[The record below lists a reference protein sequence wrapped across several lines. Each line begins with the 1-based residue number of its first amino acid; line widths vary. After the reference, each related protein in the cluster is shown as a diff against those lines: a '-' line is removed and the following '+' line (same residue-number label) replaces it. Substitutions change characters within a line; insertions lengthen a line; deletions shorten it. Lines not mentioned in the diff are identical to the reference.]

1 MIRRW
6 SSINELNIDLK
17 NFKKFKKISRLLV
30 FRSSVYF
37 KRFIIKRT
45 KFKRKSI
52 ARWKH
57 RTNWSIYFNILKYWS
72 GDYHFSRQVARYQ
85 FFNKIFL
92 SNFIIYDFNY
102 IRVRHAK
109 MFSTFSNT
117 ITNASSKKLIYY
129 FYSKRFTI
137 PNKICQNLNN
147 VTSYLPCTIAAENT
161 INLLPVYASHQKLL
175 YNVNLTRDFDFVN
188 IHYMLFEVTLKQ
200 VVELYKILVLINYFI
215 FKR

>member
-1 MIRRW
+1 
-6 SSINELNIDLK
+6 
-17 NFKKFKKISRLLV
+17 
-30 FRSSVYF
+30 
-37 KRFIIKRT
+37 
-45 KFKRKSI
+45 
-52 ARWKH
+52 
-57 RTNWSIYFNILKYWS
+57 
-72 GDYHFSRQVARYQ
+72 
-85 FFNKIFL
+85 
-92 SNFIIYDFNY
+92 
-102 IRVRHAK
+102 

-200 VVELYKILVLINYFI
+200 VVELYKVLVLINYFI

>member
-1 MIRRW
+1 MVRRW
-6 SSINELNIDLK
+6 SSINELNIDLI
-17 NFKKFKKISRLLV
+17 NFKKFKKTSRLLV

-37 KRFIIKRT
+37 KRFLIKRT

-57 RTNWSIYFNILKYWS
+57 KTNWSIYFNVLKYWS
-72 GDYHFSRQVARYQ
+72 GDYHFSRQVARFQ

-92 SNFIIYDFNY
+92 SNFVIYDFNY
-102 IRVRHAK
+102 IRARHAK

-137 PNKICQNLNN
+137 RNKICRNLNN
-147 VTSYLPCTIAAENT
+147 VTSYLPYPIVVENDL
-161 INLLPVYASHQKLL
+161 NLLPVYTSHQKLL
-175 YNVNLTRDFDFVN
+175 YPVNLIKNFDFVN
-188 IHYMLFEVTLKQ
+188 THYTLFEITLKQ
-200 VVELYKILVLINYFI
+200 VVELYKVLILINYFI
-215 FKR
+215 FKC